1 MGILYE
7 VEALLRLELRSVLD
21 DSTQVKDDLI
31 FVILE
36 HYVIVAL
43 NAPSGFSYANLLPIN

>member
-43 NAPSGFSYANLLPIN
+43 IAPSEFKT